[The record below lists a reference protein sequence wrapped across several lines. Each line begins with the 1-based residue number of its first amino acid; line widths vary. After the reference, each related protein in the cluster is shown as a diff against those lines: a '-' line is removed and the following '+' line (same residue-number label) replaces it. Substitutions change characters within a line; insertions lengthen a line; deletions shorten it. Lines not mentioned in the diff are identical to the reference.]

1 MSPIDKVI
9 QDALALPEN
18 FKVQLIKQ
26 LTESLEPNIEEQT
39 NETQDRQTL
48 MNSQDFWQKLEK
60 LKQQMQEEDIKINTQ
75 EISGDVKDKEVGREI
90 TLP

>member
-26 LTESLEPNIEEQT
+26 LAESLEPNIEEQS
-39 NETQDRQTL
+39 NANQDRQTF
-48 MNSQDFWQKLEK
+48 MKSQDFWQRLEE
-60 LKQQMQEEDIKINTQ
+60 LKRQMQEEEIEVNPQ
-75 EISGDVKDKEVGREI
+75 EIWGDVRDKEIGREI

>member
-26 LTESLEPNIEEQT
+26 LAESLESNSEEKAIA
-39 NETQDRQTL
+39 NKDRQTFWK
-48 MNSQDFWQKLEK
+48 SQDFWQKLEK
-60 LKQQMQEEDIKINTQ
+60 LKQQMQEEDIEINTQ
-75 EISGDVKDKEVGREI
+75 EIWGDARDKEVGREI